1 MQESM
6 IAFSMPFI
14 LALGF
19 LVGIVLLLLGYREIE
34 DRPRRN
40 RLMGLGTIVI
50 GIMIPVTPV
59 SWYVYLMLTA
69 VLVLGIVELAIIAI
83 AVILGIVLMYLGAR
97 IYVRVQ

>member
-1 MQESM
+1 MF
-6 IAFSMPFI
+6 AFSMPFI

-59 SWYVYLMLTA
+59 SWYVYLVLTA
-69 VLVLGIVELAIIAI
+69 ARVLGIVELAIIAI